1 MYLYEIGSE
10 PPRAIQPKA
19 MKPGGAHAAITTTE
33 EARPLLSRFGLPERL
48 MDHALQN
55 RAMAY
60 ESHEGFDF
68 ACVNLLNADFPAASP
83 MGKVCIY
90 FTGSLLLFACAQPQP
105 VADLL
110 SDALSGEVTPLS
122 PERLLLLFLERLNAG
137 GTEALEDLEQ
147 EITDLEDALI
157 TERKRSAVREII
169 SLRQRLMT
177 YKRHYEQLLS
187 VLDMLEEN
195 DDELLSAAGMRT
207 LKIISSRADRLYH
220 AVLNLRDYVTQV
232 RESYQAQVDISLNNI
247 MKIFTVIT
255 AIFLPLTLIVGW
267 YGMNLQMPEYGW
279 RYGYLAVIALSVA
292 VVIACMVFFKRRKWF

>member
-1 MYLYEIGSE
+1 MYIYEIGSE
-10 PPRAIQPKA
+10 TPRAIQPKA

-33 EARPLLSRFGLPERL
+33 EARPLLSRFGLPARL

-83 MGKVCIY
+83 MVKVCIY

-267 YGMNLQMPEYGW
+267 YGMNFQMPEYGW